1 MKKKINIYEIPLF
14 NLFIFL
20 TMIGLLVVY
29 SASSTKGINI
39 ANNNTLFLSN
49 QITRIIIS
57 FVLLISIYYSNI
69 IIYLKKYS
77 ILILIASWALIIWGI
92 ISTPDGASVQRTLF
106 VFGRSVITTSDP
118 ARLAIIIFT
127 ASFINSYKKDINNL
141 KIITLKLVPYI
152 AISIGLILYQPDLS
166 SAFIILII
174 IVTMLIVGGMNFNKI
189 FFSCLSLISNHI
201 NRIIYFKK
209 NNKIIS
215 KTISVCIIILILFIG
230 FISFYKTAIKEY
242 QINRFKI
249 WYNGIKNIEY
259 ENLSKQQL
267 DAYAALNQGGLIGIG
282 PNQSLMKEGVLP
294 EAHTD
299 YILAIT
305 AEEYG
310 LSGIILLFIMFFT
323 FYFQGVKVSKNAPDI
338 FYSMLSIGITY
349 NIVFYFLYNASYV
362 VGLTPPTGITL
373 PFFSYGGSH
382 TIITGI
388 SIGILMNISKYSN
401 IYKNKYL

>member
-1 MKKKINIYEIPLF
+1 
-14 NLFIFL
+14 
-20 TMIGLLVVY
+20 
-29 SASSTKGINI
+29 
-39 ANNNTLFLSN
+39 
-49 QITRIIIS
+49 
-57 FVLLISIYYSNI
+57 
-69 IIYLKKYS
+69 
-77 ILILIASWALIIWGI
+77 
-92 ISTPDGASVQRTLF
+92 
-106 VFGRSVITTSDP
+106 
-118 ARLAIIIFT
+118 
-127 ASFINSYKKDINNL
+127 
-141 KIITLKLVPYI
+141 
-152 AISIGLILYQPDLS
+152 
-166 SAFIILII
+166 
-174 IVTMLIVGGMNFNKI
+174 
-189 FFSCLSLISNHI
+189 
-201 NRIIYFKK
+201 

-310 LSGIILLFIMFFT
+310 LSGIILLFIMFFI